1 MLLSRQKFLSD
12 VQRFIYINSTYLSV
26 WYAYDRSNLLLNF
39 GGFFFFWYFL
49 LFFLS
54 ILGVWKWKIG
64 FRPTTIIN
72 QLNKTSGMHLKTPL
86 FSVYI
91 SGVHE
96 SPDRPCS
103 WGSFV
108 SQQGAL
114 WQYLYQQ
121 TPQVQWLFVINHLI
135 SGNTATKHMS
145 TMKTTMVCMSHLKKT
160 F

>member
-1 MLLSRQKFLSD
+1 MIE
-12 VQRFIYINSTYLSV
+12 VIYF
-26 WYAYDRSNLLLNF
+26 LNF
-39 GGFFFFWYFL
+39 EGFFFGGGVL
-49 LFFLS
+49 LFLLS
-54 ILGVWKWKIG
+54 ILGVKKRKIG

-86 FSVYI
+86 FSLYI

-114 WQYLYQQ
+114 
-121 TPQVQWLFVINHLI
+121 
-135 SGNTATKHMS
+135 
-145 TMKTTMVCMSHLKKT
+145 
-160 F
+160 